1 MGRSIDSFRREIDSL
16 WRGRWNGR
24 FHRALARDSLWRIK
38 QMLATRLSSS
48 VIERIVY
55 DEEAGALSICFR
67 ETGRYLYSGVP
78 RAIYEGLKKAPS
90 PGRYF
95 NECIKRRFPCRPDP
109 ERRRF
114 RPVAEEVPR
123 RGEAAA
129 RGPSGLS
136 RRPCGG

>member
-1 MGRSIDSFRREIDSL
+1 
-16 WRGRWNGR
+16 
-24 FHRALARDSLWRIK
+24 
-38 QMLATRLSSS
+38 MLAARLSSS

-55 DEEAGALSICFR
+55 DEEAGALFICFR

-114 RPVAEEVPR
+114 RPVAGES
-123 RGEAAA
+123 RGPDAGRDA
-129 RGPSGLS
+129 RPSGLS
-136 RRPCGG
+136 RRMCGG

>member
-1 MGRSIDSFRREIDSL
+1 
-16 WRGRWNGR
+16 
-24 FHRALARDSLWRIK
+24 
-38 QMLATRLSSS
+38 MLATRLSSR

-55 DEEAGALSICFR
+55 DEEAANLFISFR

-109 ERRRF
+109 ERTRLGPARDGGEPAAERDH
-114 RPVAEEVPR
+114 RPT
-123 RGEAAA
+123 
-129 RGPSGLS
+129 GLT
-136 RRPCGG
+136 RRPCGY